1 MSPGSEAEP
10 YIRDAT
16 LDKQLF
22 TNQEKLEDPVRPRT
36 PASEGKPDIWDAAL
50 YRQLFTYLL

>member
-1 MSPGSEAEP
+1 MSPGAEAEP

-22 TNQEKLEDPVRPRT
+22 TYQEKIEDPVRPGT
-36 PASEGKPDIWDAAL
+36 PASEGKPDI
-50 YRQLFTYLL
+50 